1 MTPET
6 AHAAGIRD
14 LVLRSYAAF
23 NARDM
28 ETYGSLLHAD
38 VAVDVDGVSLR
49 GRDAVLSFQTS
60 MLGSI
65 PDVGVEPVRVVAQTG
80 TTIVMEL
87 RLTNPVAPPVADE
100 PGWKL
105 DGLICE
111 IFEVRDGQIASIRS
125 YHAAHSDDRT
135 LVGEVPSRI
144 EAAEMAAEE
153 AAVRRIAT
161 SVARGAPQDEIVTAV
176 DHALAGTPG
185 AALTA
190 LLRFEDDGRVT
201 TVAASAHR
209 RPLADLGGP
218 STAAPVLDGWHA
230 ADGARRLGPAPP
242 VQDGPLFEQAVDLDL
257 RSAIGVPI
265 EVGSRV
271 WGIAYVGTADGDP
284 LPQPTLARV
293 ARFTELLAA
302 ALVNAQSR
310 AALQELAAEQS
321 ALRRL
326 AELVARGAPRA
337 EVFTAISREASDF
350 LATEFAALMSYE
362 PDGGTRLVGCH
373 NVPAGLAVG
382 RVIPPGE
389 GIAATVLATMRP
401 ARVDDYGDLH
411 GPPADDSREVG
422 VSSMAGAPI
431 VVDGRTW
438 GVFMAGTTDGTRL
451 PRGLEHRLARFA
463 EMAATSV
470 SVAHARNE
478 LRERVDEQAAL
489 LRVADMV
496 ARGVG
501 QDELFEAVAREASGL
516 VEDTPSTLLRFDA
529 DGRQTVVAS
538 WRGPVPVGTMPSIA
552 DDDAGVVATVR
563 RTGRPARS
571 DDRAV
576 EQPSWLRA
584 FGVVASAGVP
594 IFVED
599 RLWGVLVVALTDAEP
614 SADDRRDLL
623 PAYTESRLQQFAA
636 LISAALANAHA
647 RGELR
652 DVVDEQA
659 GLLRVAELV
668 ARGVGQD
675 ELFETVAREASR
687 LVADEGTTLLR
698 FEAESTFRVVASWHG
713 PVALGAVQVVA
724 PDDVGLIADVIRT
737 GRAARVD
744 DYAVI
749 DGPSYARKEFGVGS
763 AAGVPIFVEDRMW
776 GVLAVSQPDLG
787 LPPGPEGRG
796 LPLGAERRLQQ
807 FAELVAAALANAQAR
822 AEVQQLADE
831 QAALRRVAE
840 LAARSVS
847 PQEVFEAVAAEA
859 SHLVGDEAMTL
870 SRFDDR
876 GATVMAAHHS
886 PLPTGRWIPADA
898 GSAVEQVR
906 ATGRPFRVDDYDVA
920 GPAVSAAREFAIKA
934 SVAVPITV
942 GDRIWG
948 MLGATSME
956 RALPPETEDRLAQ
969 FAEIAGAAIANAEA
983 HEQLIASRTRVVA
996 TADETRRQLQRDVH
1010 DGAQQRLVQ
1019 TLVTLKLALEA
1030 LGDETGVVPDL
1041 VAESLATAERAN
1053 AELGDIVRGIL
1064 PASLSRGGLRT
1075 GLESLIADLKLPVDL
1090 DVAVPRLPVETET
1103 TAYFVVGEAL
1113 TNVVKHAR
1121 ADRASVAI
1129 AVRGATLA
1137 IEVRDDGVGGAD
1149 PQQGT
1154 GLMGLFDRVGATRGT
1169 LTIVSPPGE
1178 GTTLRATLPIPVA
1191 PG

>member
-1 MTPET
+1 
-6 AHAAGIRD
+6 
-14 LVLRSYAAF
+14 
-23 NARDM
+23 
-28 ETYGSLLHAD
+28 
-38 VAVDVDGVSLR
+38 
-49 GRDAVLSFQTS
+49 
-60 MLGSI
+60 
-65 PDVGVEPVRVVAQTG
+65 
-80 TTIVMEL
+80 
-87 RLTNPVAPPVADE
+87 
-100 PGWKL
+100 
-105 DGLICE
+105 
-111 IFEVRDGQIASIRS
+111 
-125 YHAAHSDDRT
+125 
-135 LVGEVPSRI
+135 
-144 EAAEMAAEE
+144 MAAEE
-153 AAVRRIAT
+153 AAVRKIAT
-161 SVARGAPQDEIVTAV
+161 SVARGAPREEVVTAV

-185 AALTA
+185 AVLTA
-190 LLRFEDDGRVT
+190 VLRFEDDGRVT
-201 TVAASAHR
+201 TMAASARR
-209 RPLADLGGP
+209 RPLTDLGGP
-218 STAAPVLDGWHA
+218 SLGSPGLHGWRA
-230 ADGARRLGPAPP
+230 GDGARRLGPEAP
-242 VQDGPLFEQAVDLDL
+242 VQDGPLFEQAVALDL
-257 RSAIGVPI
+257 GSAIGVPV
-265 EVGSRV
+265 EVESRV
-271 WGIAYVGTADGDP
+271 WGIAYVATSSGDP
-284 LPQPTLARV
+284 LPPPTVARV
-293 ARFTELLAA
+293 GRFTELLAA
-302 ALVNAQSR
+302 ALVNAQGR

-337 EVFTAISREASDF
+337 GVFDAISREASD
-350 LATEFAALMSYE
+350 LLGTEFAALMSYE

-373 NVPAGLAVG
+373 DVPTDLAIG

-389 GIAATVLATMRP
+389 GIAATVLATTRP
-401 ARVDDYGDLH
+401 ARVDDYSDLQ
-411 GPPADDSREVG
+411 GPPAADSRAAG

-451 PRGLEHRLARFA
+451 PPGLEHRLARFA

-470 SVAHARNE
+470 SGAHARDE
-478 LRERVDEQAAL
+478 LRQRVDEQAAL

-501 QDELFEAVAREASGL
+501 QTELFETVAREASGL
-516 VEDTPSTLLRFDA
+516 VEDIPSTLLRFDR

-538 WRGPVPVGTMPSIA
+538 WRGPVPVGTVPSIA
-552 DDDAGVVATVR
+552 EDDIGVVATVR
-563 RTGRPARS
+563 RTGRPARL
-571 DDRAV
+571 DDYDV
-576 EQPSWLRA
+576 EAPSWVRA

-599 RLWGVLVVALTDAEP
+599 RLWGVLVVTLTGDAP
-614 SADDRRDLL
+614 PVGDHARRL
-623 PAYTESRLQQFAA
+623 PAYAESRLQQFAA

-647 RGELR
+647 REELR

-675 ELFETVAREASR
+675 ELFETVAREASK
-687 LVADEGTTLLR
+687 LVGDEATTLLR

-713 PVALGAVQVVA
+713 PVAVGALQVIA

-749 DGPSYARKEFGVGS
+749 DGPSYARKKFGVGS
-763 AAGVPIFVEDRMW
+763 AVGVPIFVEDRMW

-787 LPPGPEGRG
+787 LPAGSGRRG
-796 LPLGAERRLQQ
+796 LSPDAERRLQQ

-859 SHLVGDEAMTL
+859 SRLVGDEAMTL

-876 GATVMAAHHS
+876 GATVMAARHS
-886 PLPTGRWIPADA
+886 PVPIGRLVPADA
-898 GSAVEQVR
+898 GSSVEQVR

-920 GPAVSAAREFAIKA
+920 AAPRTAREFAIKA

-948 MLGATSME
+948 LLGATSME
-956 RALPPETEDRLAQ
+956 RALPPDTEHRLAQ
-969 FAEIAGAAIANAEA
+969 FAQIAGVAIANAEA

-996 TADETRRQLQRDVH
+996 TADETRRKLQRDVH

-1030 LGDETGVVPDL
+1030 LGDDTGVVADL

-1090 DVAVPRLPVETET
+1090 DVTVPRLPVETET

-1121 ADRASVAI
+1121 ADHAGVAI

-1149 PQQGT
+1149 PERGT
-1154 GLMGLFDRVGATRGT
+1154 GLMGLFDRVGATAGS
-1169 LTIVSPPGE
+1169 LAIISPPGG
-1178 GTTLRATLPIPVA
+1178 GTTLRATLPIA
-1191 PG
+1191 TTPG

>member
-6 AHAAGIRD
+6 VQANEVRD
-14 LVLRSYAAF
+14 LVLRSYEAF

-38 VAVDVDGVSLR
+38 VTVDVDGVSLR

-60 MLGSI
+60 MLASI

-80 TTIVMEL
+80 PTIVMEL

-111 IFEVRDGQIASIRS
+111 IFEVRDGLIGSIRS

-135 LVGEVPSRI
+135 VVGEVPSRI
-144 EAAEMAAEE
+144 EAAELAAEE

-161 SVARGAPQDEIVTAV
+161 SVARGAPQEEVVASV
-176 DHALAGTPG
+176 DRALAGTPG

-190 LLRFEDDGRVT
+190 LLRFEDDGAVT
-201 TVAASAHR
+201 AVAASARR
-209 RPLADLGGP
+209 RPLSDLGGP
-218 STAAPVLDGWHA
+218 STGAPVLHGWRA
-230 ADGARRLGPAPP
+230 EDGARRLGPEPP
-242 VQDGPLFEQAVDLDL
+242 VQDGPLFDQARDLGL

-265 EVGSRV
+265 EVGARV
-271 WGIAYVGTADGDP
+271 WGIAYLATADGDP
-284 LPQPTLARV
+284 LPETTVARV

-302 ALVNAQSR
+302 ALVNAESR

-321 ALRRL
+321 AFRRL
-326 AELVARGAPRA
+326 AELVAYGAPRA
-337 EVFTAISREASDF
+337 DVFTAISREAAEL
-350 LATEFAALMSYE
+350 LATEFAALMAYE
-362 PDGGTRLVGCH
+362 PDGATRFVGGH
-373 NVPAGLAVG
+373 NMPAGLAVG
-382 RVIPPGE
+382 RVVPPGE
-389 GIAATVLATMRP
+389 GICATVLATTRP
-401 ARVDDYGDLH
+401 ARIDDYSGLQ
-411 GPPADDSREVG
+411 GAPAEDSRAAG

-438 GVFMAGTTDGTRL
+438 GAFVAGTTDATRL
-451 PRGLEHRLARFA
+451 PQGLERRLARFA

-470 SVAHARNE
+470 SVAHARDE

-501 QDELFEAVAREASGL
+501 ETELFETVAREASGL
-516 VEDTPSTLLRFDA
+516 VEETPSTLLRFDR
-529 DGRQTVVAS
+529 DGRQTVLAS
-538 WRGPVPVGTMPSIA
+538 WRGPVPVGTTASIA
-552 DDDAGVVATVR
+552 EDDAGVVATVR
-563 RTGRPARS
+563 RTGRPARF
-571 DDRAV
+571 DDRAADR
-576 EQPSWLRA
+576 PSWLRC

-599 RLWGVLVVALTDAEP
+599 RLWGVLVVALADAEP
-614 SADDRRDLL
+614 PADARSELL

-647 RGELR
+647 RAELR

-687 LVADEGTTLLR
+687 LVADEGATLLR

-713 PVALGAVQVVA
+713 PVAVGAVQVVA
-724 PDDVGLIADVIRT
+724 ADDVGLIADVIRT

-749 DGPSYARKEFGVGS
+749 DGPSYARKQFGVGS
-763 AAGVPIFVEDRMW
+763 AVGVPIFVEDRMW

-787 LPPGPEGRG
+787 LPPGPGGRG
-796 LPLGAERRLQQ
+796 LPLDAERRLQQ

-859 SHLVGDEAMTL
+859 SRLIGDEAMTL

-876 GATVMAAHHS
+876 GATVMAARHS
-886 PLPTGRWIPADA
+886 PLPIGRLVPADP
-898 GSAVEQVR
+898 GSSVEQVR

-920 GPAVSAAREFAIKA
+920 AAPRTAREFGVRA
-934 SVAVPITV
+934 SVAVPIAV

-948 MLGATSME
+948 LLGATSTE
-956 RALPPETEDRLAQ
+956 RALPPDTEHRLAQ
-969 FAEIAGAAIANAEA
+969 FAQIAGAAIANAEA
-983 HEQLIASRTRVVA
+983 HEQLIASRRRVVA
-996 TADETRRQLQRDVH
+996 TADDTRRRIQRDVH

-1030 LGDETGVVPDL
+1030 LGEETGVVPDL
-1041 VAESLATAERAN
+1041 VAESLASAERAN

-1090 DVAVPRLPVETET
+1090 DIAVPRLPVETET

-1121 ADRASVAI
+1121 ADHASVAI

-1154 GLMGLFDRVGATRGT
+1154 GLIGLFDRVGAVRGV
-1169 LTIVSPPGE
+1169 LAIVSPPGE
-1178 GTTLRATLPIPVA
+1178 GTTLRATLPIPAA